1 MTRAFAVLSGL
12 ALIAAV
18 MPWAGV
24 NAQAPAPGVR
34 IVRKSAAFDA
44 LVAKDAV
51 VEKLADGYAWTEGP
65 VWDKAGGRLLFS
77 DIPGNHV
84 IAWAAGK
91 GATEFLKPSGYTGK
105 APFTGREPGSNGLAF
120 DAAGRLVLCQHGD
133 RRLARLEKDGTFTT
147 LADRF
152 DGKRLNSPN
161 DLVIQSNGDILFTDP
176 PYGLPG
182 TFTDPGREI
191 PFLGVY
197 RLGKDGKVTL
207 LVKDHSAPNGIGVS
221 PDGTTLYVANSDPKR
236 ANWMAYPLK
245 GDGTAGEG
253 RVFFDSTP
261 SVSKER
267 PGLPDGLKLDA
278 TGNVYATGPG
288 GVHVFSPKGELLGS
302 IETGVP
308 TANVGFGNDG
318 RILYITANT
327 ALLRVRTLAKGQGF

>member
-1 MTRAFAVLSGL
+1 MTRALAVLSVL
-12 ALIAAV
+12 ALIAAAA
-18 MPWAGV
+18 PWAGV
-24 NAQAPAPGVR
+24 HAQAPAPGVR
-34 IVRKSAAFDA
+34 IVRKSPAFDA
-44 LVAKDAV
+44 LLAKDAV

-65 VWDKAGGRLLFS
+65 VWDRAGGRLLFS
-77 DIPGNHV
+77 DIPGNHI

-91 GATEFLKPSGYTGK
+91 GASEFLKPSGYTGK

-147 LADRF
+147 LADRY

-161 DLVIQSNGDILFTDP
+161 DLVIQASGDILFTDP

-182 TFTDPGREI
+182 TFTDPGREL

-197 RLGKDGKVTL
+197 RLGKDGNVTL

-253 RVFFDSTP
+253 RVFFDST
-261 SVSKER
+261 SWVSKER
-267 PGLPDGLKLDA
+267 PGLPDGLKLDTA
-278 TGNVYATGPG
+278 GNVYATGPG

-308 TANVGFGNDG
+308 TANVGFGDDG
-318 RILYITANT
+318 ILYIAANT

>member
-1 MTRAFAVLSGL
+1 M
-12 ALIAAV
+12 
-18 MPWAGV
+18 
-24 NAQAPAPGVR
+24 
-34 IVRKSAAFDA
+34 
-44 LVAKDAV
+44 
-51 VEKLADGYAWTEGP
+51 
-65 VWDKAGGRLLFS
+65 
-77 DIPGNHV
+77 
-84 IAWAAGK
+84 
-91 GATEFLKPSGYTGK
+91 
-105 APFTGREPGSNGLAF
+105 
-120 DAAGRLVLCQHGD
+120 LCQHGD

-147 LADRF
+147 LADRY

-161 DLVIQSNGDILFTDP
+161 DLVIQASGDILFTDP

-182 TFTDPGREI
+182 TFTDPGREL

-197 RLGKDGKVTL
+197 RLAKDGRVTL
-207 LVKDHSAPNGIGVS
+207 LAKDHSAPNGIGVS
-221 PDGTTLYVANSDPKR
+221 PDGATLYVANSDPKR

-261 SVSKER
+261 WVSKER
-267 PGLPDGLKLDA
+267 PGLPDGLKLDDA
-278 TGNVYATGPG
+278 GHVYATGPG

-308 TANVGFGNDG
+308 TANVGFGDDG